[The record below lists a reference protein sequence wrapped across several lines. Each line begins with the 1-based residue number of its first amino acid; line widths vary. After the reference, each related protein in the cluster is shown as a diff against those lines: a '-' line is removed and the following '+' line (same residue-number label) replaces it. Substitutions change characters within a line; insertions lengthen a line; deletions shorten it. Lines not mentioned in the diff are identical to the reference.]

1 MGRLGGA
8 SMGGLWQDF
17 SYGLRT
23 LAKNRGFALIAVLTL
38 ALGIGSSAAIFSVI
52 DHVLFE
58 PFPYADSN
66 RLLMIE
72 IDDAD
77 QSGADSRAGFTTP
90 EFRDYYQH
98 SAVFDSVIGHVS
110 TDVLYTTPQGTERFN
125 GHLITAGT
133 FEMLG
138 VPPFLG
144 RATRPDD
151 YKPAAPPVF
160 VMRYKTWVSR
170 FDADPKILNHVFD
183 LNGTP
188 RTLVGIMPP
197 RFALGGADLWIP
209 DPMDQS
215 TQAMDR
221 QFPAYWQLIG
231 RLKSGVS
238 VRQAEAELTLLAQKV
253 SKAYPA
259 DYPKHFTVHVI
270 SLTQATVG
278 DFRETLFIILAA
290 VGVLLLIACGNVASL
305 LLARATTREKEF
317 AIRSALGASRLRLVR
332 QLLIESLLLASA
344 GAVLGCLMASV
355 GLNAL
360 IAVIPQDIL
369 PEEAVITMNA
379 PVLLF
384 ALGVAI
390 FTAFVFGLAPALQIS
405 RRDLNDPLRDSGKGV
420 NDGSRRLNLRNAVVA
435 LEVAL
440 SLTLL
445 VSAGLLMKSFLALRQ
460 VHLGLRPDHVLVV
473 RLPLP
478 EDRYKTA
485 GQVHGFFRPL
495 LLRVKSLPGVVDAA
509 ETSALPPYGGIPADA
524 DVSGKTHSEK
534 WPTLFQLCSE
544 GYFPTVGISFL
555 QGRPFNESEVNS
567 ARKLAVVNQKFAH
580 QFLGGDNPIGQ
591 RLHLPSLETWADP
604 VPDAWFE
611 IIGVVADAKNQ
622 GLQKPALPEVW
633 IPYTVTGGARRGL
646 LVRTSGDPLMMMN
659 AVRTEIWATDRSVA
673 LTMTG
678 TLESYINSYS
688 YSQPR
693 FGFLLMG
700 IFAAVG
706 LILVNIGVYS
716 VIAYAT
722 ARRTHEIGIRMALGA
737 HRQNILRLIV
747 GQGARMAIAGVVLGV
762 LVSFALTRL
771 LASLLFEVKPSDP
784 LIFAAV
790 SALLLAVTLLAC
802 YIPARRAMRV
812 DPMVAL
818 HHD

>member
-1 MGRLGGA
+1 MGT
-8 SMGGLWQDF
+8 LWQDF

-23 LAKNRGFALIAVLTL
+23 LAKNPGFALIAVLTL
-38 ALGIGSSAAIFSVI
+38 ALGIGAAAAIFSLI
-52 DHVLFE
+52 DHVLLE

-66 RLLMIE
+66 RLMTIQIE
-72 IDDAD
+72 DAD
-77 QSGADSRAGFTTP
+77 QSGADARSSFTTP

-98 SAVFDSVIGHVS
+98 SDVFDAVIGNNS
-110 TDVLYTTPQGTERFN
+110 TDVLYTTHEGTERFN
-125 GHLITAGT
+125 GHLVTPET
-133 FEMLG
+133 FETLG
-138 VPPFLG
+138 VPPLLG
-144 RATRPDD
+144 RTLQPGDF
-151 YKPAAPPVF
+151 KSGAPPVF
-160 VMRYKTWVSR
+160 VMRYKTWASR
-170 FDADPKILNHVFD
+170 FAADPKILNQDFV

-197 RFALGGADLWIP
+197 RFAWGGADLWMA

-215 TQAMDR
+215 TRSMDR
-221 QFPAYWQLIG
+221 QFPIYWQLIG
-231 RLKSGVS
+231 RLRPAVS
-238 VRQAEAELTLLAQKV
+238 VHQAEAELTRLAQNV
-253 SKAYPA
+253 SKLFPA
-259 DYPKHFTVHVI
+259 DYPKHFTVHVV
-270 SLTQATVG
+270 SLTESSVG
-278 DFRETLFIILAA
+278 DFRATLFIVLGA

-317 AIRSALGASRLRLVR
+317 AIRAAMGASRFRLVR

-344 GAVLGCLMASV
+344 GAVFGCLLA
-355 GLNAL
+355 GLGLRAL
-360 IAVIPQDIL
+360 IAVIPQDII
-369 PEEAVITMNA
+369 PEEAVIEMNG

-390 FTAFVFGLAPALQIS
+390 LTAILFGLAPALQIS

-420 NDGSRRLNLRNAVVA
+420 NDGSRRLKLRNAVVA

-445 VSAGLLMKSFLALRQ
+445 VSAGLLMKSFLSLRQ

-485 GQVHGFFRPL
+485 AQVAGFFQPL
-495 LLRVKSLPGVVDAA
+495 LLRVKALPGVVAA
-509 ETSALPPYGGIPADA
+509 TETSTLPPYGGIPGEV

-534 WPTLFQLCSE
+534 WSTFIQLVSE
-544 GYFPTVGISFL
+544 GYFSTVGISFS
-555 QGRPFNESEVNS
+555 QGRSFTESEVNG
-567 ARKLAVVNQKFAH
+567 ARKLVVVNQKFAREY
-580 QFLGGDNPIGQ
+580 LDSDNPIGQ
-591 RLHLPSLETWADP
+591 RLHLPGLETWSDP

-611 IIGVVADAKNQ
+611 IVGVVADAKNQ
-622 GLQKPALPEVW
+622 GLQKPVLPEVW

-659 AVRTEIWATDRSVA
+659 AVRSEIWATDRGVA
-673 LTMTG
+673 LTMNG

-693 FGFLLMG
+693 FGFLMMG
-700 IFAAVG
+700 IFAGVG
-706 LILVNIGVYS
+706 LILVTIGVYS

-737 HRQNILRLIV
+737 QPRNILGLIV
-747 GQGARMAIAGVVLGV
+747 GQGAGMAIAGVILG
-762 LVSFALTRL
+762 LAASFAVTRL
-771 LASLLFEVKPSDP
+771 LRSMLFEGQPSDP
-784 LIFAAV
+784 LIYAGV
-790 SALLLAVTLLAC
+790 SVLLLAIPLLAC

-818 HHD
+818 HYE